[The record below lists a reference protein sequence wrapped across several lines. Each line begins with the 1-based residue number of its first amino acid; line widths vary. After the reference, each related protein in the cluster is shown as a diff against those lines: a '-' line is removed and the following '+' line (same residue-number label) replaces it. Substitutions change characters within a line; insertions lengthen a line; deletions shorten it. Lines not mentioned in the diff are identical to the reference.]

1 MSRIQTR
8 IPNRHLLTR
17 LLWTGSVLAIL
28 LLALGAASAQTIW
41 GPGHPPSPPS
51 FRLGGL
57 INDYGPT
64 SISGGP
70 YEMRG
75 PWTLD
80 VHPGS
85 ATADFTVVLNMETS
99 DYGMAEATKLD
110 PTVALPDRGAH
121 THHISMHGT
130 ITTDTSHCPT
140 YSPATTGPVI
150 VVMGQPEIIT
160 GNGGPAPFQAKGPST
175 LWICVA
181 GGTQVPFSNV
191 AMIFTAGGA
200 TGHFGTQAI
209 HGVVIPE
216 PPHEDHDH

>member
-1 MSRIQTR
+1 MTR
-8 IPNRHLLTR
+8 TTNRSYAR
-17 LLWTGSVLAIL
+17 LLAQTVAVFCL
-28 LLALGAASAQTIW
+28 LVLALGAARAQSRDDNR
-41 GPGHPPSPPS
+41 SPNH
-51 FRLGGL
+51 FAGL

-64 SISGGP
+64 SVSGGP

-80 VHPGS
+80 VHPWS
-85 ATADFTVVLNMETS
+85 ATADFTVILNMETS
-99 DYGMAEATKLD
+99 DYGMAAATKLD
-110 PTVALPDRGAH
+110 PAVALPDRGAH
-121 THHISMHGT
+121 THHIYMHGN

-140 YSPATTGPVI
+140 YNPATTGPVI
-150 VVMGQPEIIT
+150 VVTGQPEILT
-160 GNGGPAPFQAKGPST
+160 GNGGPAPFQLKGPST

-181 GGTQVPFSNV
+181 GGSQVPFSNV

-200 TGHFGTQAI
+200 TGHFGTQPI

>member
-1 MSRIQTR
+1 MSRV
-8 IPNRHLLTR
+8 PNRSLTTR
-17 LLWTGSVLAIL
+17 LLFSLGVLVVVT
-28 LLALGAASAQTIW
+28 LALGAALAQTF
-41 GPGHPPSPPS
+41 GGQDHHPAPPP
-51 FRLGGL
+51 FHLAGL

-85 ATADFTVVLNMETS
+85 ATADFTVILNMETS
-99 DYGMAEATKLD
+99 DYGMAAATKLD
-110 PTVALPDRGAH
+110 PATALPDRGAH
-121 THHISMHGT
+121 THHIFMHGT

-140 YSPATTGPVI
+140 YNPATTGPVI
-150 VVMGQPEIIT
+150 VVTGQPEILT
-160 GNGGPAPFQAKGPST
+160 GNGGPAPFQLKGPST

-181 GGTQVPFSNV
+181 GGSQIPFSNV

-200 TGHFGTQAI
+200 TGHFGTQPI

-216 PPHEDHDH
+216 PPHDEHDR